1 VGRCTKSMRPLET
14 KAKTASLEMIPNLS
28 VSSFFV
34 FQLMKTWGRGGSVTV
49 YCSCV
54 QFPLCT
60 AHNSRMES

>member
-1 VGRCTKSMRPLET
+1 VGRCTKSTRPLET
-14 KAKTASLEMIPNLS
+14 KAKAARLEMEPNLL

-60 AHNSRMES
+60 AHNSPMES